1 MKKAGKILLIT
12 MAAVACCLVC
22 HSFPAFAGQAG
33 GYDSIKWA
41 DVQRTPVIAGAPR
54 DGIYPLDNIRWGFEG
69 GDPHRP
75 VWKKTFIDIRR
86 VKNVYFFLKP
96 FPPEW
101 LVAHAFLLFEFDD
114 DAPMTAA
121 GGSRSRGL
129 VLSVEPKY
137 RFGRSYGT
145 PQTENPMYIV
155 YQLSSREDYLQVCS
169 IEKTRAI
176 FPFRLGFTK
185 EQAAKLLAN
194 AISASCSNVESRNQY
209 DLLKNNCIN
218 NLFDLFNTVLAGEK
232 KFRKNFFK
240 ALANPRVSTP
250 QLCVRTLRSFSLVT
264 QALPPIINIGKPS
277 RLEGAELDKAMAKA
291 AEIIGTI
298 DRISYSVLRG
308 IDTGVMNRETIKSLL
323 YNGDADYAV
332 WMHVPGVIPGSA
344 ETGEFFVGREFLEA
358 IDSAKN
364 DEQLKIVITST
375 LRRFK
380 AAVSIRLSFP
390 GPAVQVFIR
399 ANVNRIYDYITR
411 YVNSA
416 GMR

>member
-1 MKKAGKILLIT
+1 MKKTTLIIFAL
-12 MAAVACCLVC
+12 AAIACAALR
-22 HSFPAFAGQAG
+22 PAPLSASPAG
-33 GYDSIKWA
+33 GYDSIRWA
-41 DVQRTPVIAGAPR
+41 DVQRTPVCKEAPR
-54 DGIYPLDNIRWGFEG
+54 DGVYVLDNVRWGFEG
-69 GDPHRP
+69 DDPHRP
-75 VWKKTFIDIRR
+75 FWKKNAINTRR

-114 DAPMTAA
+114 DAPMTAD
-121 GGSRSRGL
+121 GGARSRGL

-155 YQLSSREDYLQVCS
+155 YQLSSREDYLQVCT
-169 IEKTRAI
+169 IEKTRAL

-185 EQAAKLLAN
+185 AQASALLAN
-194 AISASCSNVESRNQY
+194 AISASCSNVEARNRY

-218 NLFDLFNTVLAGEK
+218 NLFDLFNTVLSGER
-232 KFRKNFFK
+232 KFHKNFFR

-264 QALPPIINIGKPS
+264 QALPPVINIGKPAP
-277 RLEGAELDKAMAKA
+277 LEGAEREKAAARA
-291 AEIIGTI
+291 AEIIGTV
-298 DRISYSVLRG
+298 DRISYTVLRG
-308 IDTGVMNRETIKSLL
+308 IDTGVMSRETIKSLL

-332 WMHVPGVIPGSA
+332 WMHVPGVVPGSA

-364 DEQLKIVITST
+364 DEQLKVVITST

-380 AAVSIRLSFP
+380 AAVSIRLNFP
-390 GPAVQVFIR
+390 GPTAHLFIR
-399 ANVNRIYDYITR
+399 ANVNRIYDTVNKYF
-411 YVNSA
+411 NSA
-416 GMR
+416 AMRR